1 MKFILYLSLL
11 TSLLFSYDFH
21 FIKHESNTSS
31 PTLLVIGGI
40 HGNEPGGYFAANIL
54 ANHYTITSGNVW
66 IVPDLNQESIVHN
79 KRGFHGD
86 MNRKFAS
93 ITKKDK
99 DFNIIKD
106 IKKII
111 TNKDVSL
118 VLNLHDGHG
127 FYRKEYKSTIFNP
140 NAWGQTC
147 VIDQDNLSSSCP
159 FGNLNTIASNV
170 SKHLNSM
177 LIENHHSFN
186 VKNTKTKF
194 DDEQMQ
200 LSLTYYAVRHNKP
213 AFAIETSK
221 DLSSLAQKVYY
232 QLIAIEA
239 FMNEMHINFV
249 RDFKLEQNEIKKIVT
264 QRGSLIIN
272 GNIELDLNNIRSY
285 LSYIPIKSKNNDFY
299 SENHLVNVKRSSVGY
314 SVYVGNYRVTLL
326 HPQYFSLCKIK
337 SIPVDIDGVIK
348 NIRVPSSFDYSN
360 YFKVLGDDSI
370 RVNVIGF
377 KSKKHKN
384 ENKLKVTYNK
394 IDRNRSIDKGK
405 KLIRVE
411 LYKNRGFCGMLV
423 AKKKD

>member
-1 MKFILYLSLL
+1 MKFILYMA
-11 TSLLFSYDFH
+11 LLFSYSFATNFH
-21 FIKHESNTSS
+21 LIKHKSDSS
-31 PTLLVIGGI
+31 GPTLLVIGGI
-40 HGNEPGGYFAANIL
+40 HGNEPGGFFTANIL
-54 ANHYTITSGNVW
+54 ANHYKITSGNVW
-66 IVPDLNQESIVHN
+66 IVPDLNQESIIHN
-79 KRGFHGD
+79 SRGYHGD

-93 ITKKDK
+93 ITKSDK
-99 DFNIIKD
+99 DFPVVED

-111 TNKDVSL
+111 TDEKVSL
-118 VLNLHDGHG
+118 ILNLHDGHG

-147 VIDQDNLSSSCP
+147 VIDQDNLSNCQ

-177 LIENHHSFN
+177 LIEDHHSFN
-186 VKNTKTKF
+186 VKNTQTKF

-200 LSLTYYAVRHNKP
+200 LSLTYYAVKHNKP

-221 DLSSLAQKVYY
+221 DLSSLAQKAYY

-239 FMNEMHINFV
+239 FMKEMNISFK
-249 RDFKLEQNEIKKIVT
+249 RDFKLEQSEIKKIV
-264 QRGSLIIN
+264 QDKGSLIIN
-272 GNIELDLNNIRSY
+272 SNIELDLNNIRSY

-299 SENHLVNVKRSSVGY
+299 SKNHLVNVKKSSDGY
-314 SVYVGNYRVTLL
+314 SVYVGNYRVALL
-326 HPQYFSLCKIK
+326 HPQYFSLCKVK
-337 SIPVDIDGVIK
+337 SVDVDIDGEVK
-348 NIRVPSSFDYSN
+348 NIQVPSTFEYSK

-384 ENKLKVTYNK
+384 ENRVKVSYNK
-394 IDRNRSIDKGK
+394 IDRNRSIDKSRE
-405 KLIRVE
+405 LIRVE
-411 LYKNRGFCGMLV
+411 IYKNSGFCGMIV